1 MAMDKFSALWLSH
14 SSISNYLKC
23 PRLYYLHDVYKDPKT
38 GHKLQLTAPSLSL
51 GTAIHEV
58 LESLS
63 VLPVEKRFDEP
74 LLARFETSWEKV
86 SGKKGGFF
94 SADLEE
100 ATKQRGIDML
110 ANVFSNPGPLKR
122 LSVKIKED
130 LPHYF
135 LSETEGIILC
145 GKIDW
150 LEYLGES
157 DSVHI
162 IDFKTNRT
170 KQENT
175 DSLQLPIYLLLVMN
189 TQKRTVTKAS
199 YWYLSLPDGMVETT
213 LPDPQ
218 QAHETIMKIAREI
231 QLMRKLNKLTCKTNG
246 CSHCEPYEKILR
258 GEAEY
263 VGENDFRQDIYVIPN
278 VRTDEDDSV
287 IL

>member
-1 MAMDKFSALWLSH
+1 MAIDKFSALWLSH

-38 GHKLQLTAPSLSL
+38 GHKLQITAPSLSL

-74 LLARFETSWEKV
+74 LLARFEHAWEKV
-86 SGKKGGFF
+86 SGRKGGFF
-94 SADLEE
+94 SQDLEE
-100 ATKQRGIDML
+100 TTKQRGIDML
-110 ANVFSNPGPLKR
+110 ANVFNNPGPLKK

-135 LSETEGIILC
+135 ISETEGIILC

-170 KQENT
+170 KQENV

-199 YWYLSLPDGMVETT
+199 YWYLSLPDGMVETA

-231 QLMRKLNKLTCKTNG
+231 QLMRKLNKLTCKTGG
-246 CSHCEPYEKILR
+246 CSHCEPYEKVLR
-258 GEAEY
+258 GEAEF
-263 VGENDFRQDIYVIPN
+263 VGENNFRQDIYVIPN